1 MRYFVTGE
9 QQRKS
14 LLNALVLMFLGY
26 IALLWLSNGLM
37 YFHHMNLTSDSVIT
51 Y

>member
-26 IALLWLSNGLM
+26 IALLVVKQCLDVFPPHG
-37 YFHHMNLTSDSVIT
+37 FAA
-51 Y
+51 

>member
-14 LLNALVLMFLGY
+14 LLNAVVLMFLGY
-26 IALLWLSNGLM
+26 IFLLWIS
-37 YFHHMNLTSDSVIT
+37 SAD
-51 Y
+51 